1 MRIDGELIS
10 KMAWTLV
17 FDQIWEWIYT
27 LFNDDQ
33 EKKQWYEQLKQLLVQ
48 KVMNQTYSDNNK
60 LFATAS
66 SHSANDAFIFN
77 RDFFEMYKNV
87 LSKFSDLS

>member
-1 MRIDGELIS
+1 
-10 KMAWTLV
+10 
-17 FDQIWEWIYT
+17 
-27 LFNDDQ
+27 
-33 EKKQWYEQLKQLLVQ
+33 
-48 KVMNQTYSDNNK
+48 MNQTYSDNNK